1 MSTLRVKE
9 LREAAGL
16 TMAELAKR
24 ADLYPRTIRNVER
37 GTHKPTL
44 ATVEKIADA
53 LGVPVQALL
62 ATNGAR

>member
-1 MSTLRVKE
+1 MV
-9 LREAAGL
+9 
-16 TMAELAKR
+16 ELAKR

-53 LGVPVQALL
+53 LGVPVHALL
-62 ATNGAR
+62 GGQS